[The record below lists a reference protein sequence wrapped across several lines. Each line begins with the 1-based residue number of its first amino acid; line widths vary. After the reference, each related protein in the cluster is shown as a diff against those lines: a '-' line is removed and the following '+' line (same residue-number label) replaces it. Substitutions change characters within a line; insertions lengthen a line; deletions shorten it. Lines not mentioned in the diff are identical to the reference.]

1 MQIPSGGCILESHP
15 PFPQWTE
22 GMTHACENITLP
34 QTSFAGIN
42 ESKHRVHMPSGSQD
56 SLKLKAHAK
65 QSKANFFLNICKKK
79 HVFYINKYSQIIFP
93 VSKIFRVTAKIS
105 AFPCLEK
112 VKTEFPIFPV
122 VVTLLQFLFFR
133 HILPRTLLS
142 TNPRQKKNLRKWL
155 LAHLSLKNLSHR
167 C

>member
-1 MQIPSGGCILESHP
+1 MHTARLLTVSHVGGLLHPERLDRPPPPLLDAGTPLPRCRPTPPLPGSGRLPLEATPPPWMQIPSGGCILESHP

-65 QSKANFFLNICKKK
+65 QSKANFF
-79 HVFYINKYSQIIFP
+79 
-93 VSKIFRVTAKIS
+93 
-105 AFPCLEK
+105 
-112 VKTEFPIFPV
+112 
-122 VVTLLQFLFFR
+122 
-133 HILPRTLLS
+133 
-142 TNPRQKKNLRKWL
+142 
-155 LAHLSLKNLSHR
+155 
-167 C
+167 